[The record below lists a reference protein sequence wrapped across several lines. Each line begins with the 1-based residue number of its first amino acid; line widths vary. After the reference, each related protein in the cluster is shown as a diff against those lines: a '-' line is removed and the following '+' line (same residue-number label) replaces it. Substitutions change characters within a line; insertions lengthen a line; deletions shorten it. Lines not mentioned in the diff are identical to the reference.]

1 MKNKT
6 SNEGGVSPNFGS
18 LWGSVY
24 GCGLD
29 VLITTPKEI
38 FNNLSAVGW
47 WGVRIRGG
55 GGVGGT
61 LKPFIHMKAWVIFWV
76 QNFEF

>member
-18 LWGSVY
+18 LWGLVY

-29 VLITTPKEI
+29 VLITIPKEI

-47 WGVRIRGG
+47 GG
-55 GGVGGT
+55 GGGGGGSGSGGV
-61 LKPFIHMKAWVIFWV
+61 L
-76 QNFEF
+76 